1 MMSMNQVFHGNHTPF
16 QALCDGFN
24 PIETNEC
31 RALQDD
37 VAYVC
42 DLIHDGHTQALV
54 FHHRRGRFYDI
65 EHVTE
70 SFPFK
75 WVKVGVMFGFVHQ
88 AYDLLGSV
96 IKWGGH
102 GRARL
107 VIHYVVVVFQFFPLR
122 DRSFCLH
129 ALGTKEYNK
138 NPLASKG
145 RPHAPQHKKQRVVC
159 FLFLYG
165 VFLCFVV
172 YCLVWIRGVVT
183 RSDRQGF
190 ACRAR
195 RQGSAFQSIP

>member
-1 MMSMNQVFHGNHTPF
+1 MMSMNQVFHGNHMPF

-31 RALQDD
+31 RTLQDD

-54 FHHRRGRFYDI
+54 FHHRWGRFYDI
-65 EHVTE
+65 KHVTE

-88 AYDLLGSV
+88 AYDLLGGV

-107 VIHYVVVVFQFFPLR
+107 VIHDVVVVFQFFYAFDKGAKHVLHPLHPPPP
-122 DRSFCLH
+122 STMGKKGGPPLPCL
-129 ALGTKEYNK
+129 
-138 NPLASKG
+138 
-145 RPHAPQHKKQRVVC
+145 
-159 FLFLYG
+159 
-165 VFLCFVV
+165 
-172 YCLVWIRGVVT
+172 
-183 RSDRQGF
+183 
-190 ACRAR
+190 
-195 RQGSAFQSIP
+195 SIFGCI